1 MAVLL
6 PTPLPGPRMRREN
19 GRRAVRGGRGE
30 KTPSPEVSGKV
41 SRALDEVML
50 DSVFPETEHYGI

>member
-1 MAVLL
+1 M
-6 PTPLPGPRMRREN
+6 
-19 GRRAVRGGRGE
+19 RGGRGE

-41 SRALDEVML
+41 SRALDEAML